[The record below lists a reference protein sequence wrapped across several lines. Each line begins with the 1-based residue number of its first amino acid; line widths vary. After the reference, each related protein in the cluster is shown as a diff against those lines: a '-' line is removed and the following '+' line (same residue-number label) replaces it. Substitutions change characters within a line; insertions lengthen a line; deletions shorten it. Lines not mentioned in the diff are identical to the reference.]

1 MGPVAEARVNPVGEC
16 PRAPAAV
23 ASGRHWGAGC
33 GGSWDNCHHAE
44 IDARRELVEVPPQA
58 RASWESLDEK
68 WRAPQAG
75 SRAPV
80 PSSVQA
86 NTFEFADA
94 EEDDEVK
101 V

>member
-1 MGPVAEARVNPVGEC
+1 MGPVAEVKASPVGGG
-16 PRAPAAV
+16 PRGPAGPAL
-23 ASGRHWGAGC
+23 GRHWGAGWD
-33 GGSWDNCHHAE
+33 GGRHYLE
-44 IDARRELVEVPPQA
+44 MDARQERVEVLPQA

-75 SRAPV
+75 SRTPV
-80 PSSVQA
+80 PSTVQV